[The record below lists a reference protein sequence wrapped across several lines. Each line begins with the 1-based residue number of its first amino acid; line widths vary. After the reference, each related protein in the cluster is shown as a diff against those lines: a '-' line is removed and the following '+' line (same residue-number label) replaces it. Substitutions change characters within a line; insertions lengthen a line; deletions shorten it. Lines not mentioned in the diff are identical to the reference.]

1 MSLKMAK
8 KNKSSQQRKH
18 LKRRLYERYGVQLT
32 EELYIAWK
40 MLIRGGRAKLKSQQS
55 LRVCIYEVPL
65 GDKMVEVVYD
75 KLRHTIVTVF
85 PEEEKKS

>member
-1 MSLKMAK
+1 MAK
-8 KNKSSQQRKH
+8 KSKSSQQRKH
-18 LKRRLYERYGVQLT
+18 LKRRLYERYGAQLT
-32 EELYIAWK
+32 EELYVAWR
-40 MLIRGGRAKLKSQQS
+40 MLIRGGRAKLKDQQS

-85 PEEEKKS
+85 PEAQEEPK